1 MTDATAVEPG
11 FEATAS
17 GYNDLRSRVLTL
29 CQNIGV
35 TLAFIEVYL
44 GETFPAK
51 VAGDTITNQDYD
63 KLFLVLYW
71 LRVHQNGTADIGIP
85 TSADNSQWN
94 EGDPIIA
101 GDGYEYS
108 DEGQPIGANA
118 TTKGFNDVL
127 EAVLEAEGQG
137 DSYATNQLSV
147 TNASSGSS
155 ADTSTPTWGGGTN
168 DTNTGGSIGD
178 ELAGDNSRGMIERVF
193 DINFADSTARDRF
206 FAMGGA
212 ATFYVR
218 LTNSNG
224 VPFSS
229 NPGGAKANWW
239 YNHLN
244 VDNPISFKITK
255 DLLAALTTSYIQV
268 QEKQESD
275 DALYSMNRTRVYL
288 KKNAADTSVSVRVR
302 CYDYDR
308 ALTSWPNNP
317 NDEDVGERVATWV
330 SLTRITGA
338 TNPLFNTVGANPSIV
353 ATDWTTNA
361 ITDQPALATAPPP
374 VVKTFTGSAP
384 AANTAL
390 QDLGTFTVPA
400 AGNWT
405 IKVVGAMTTGGSS
418 NWTFFGLVRGSS
430 NVAGDVDFQVRDGSY
445 SGSTAFST
453 GLQLSPPSSGRR
465 SYNINSFF
473 FKTGSVEKTYYIR
486 FRGNTS
492 ASGAYANCS
501 VTLTAIYNGPST

>member
-17 GYNDLRSRVLTL
+17 GYNDLRTRVITL

-44 GETFPAK
+44 GESFPAK

-63 KLFLVLYW
+63 KLFLVIYW
-71 LRVHQNGTADIGIP
+71 LRVHQFGTPDVGLPA
-85 TSADNSQWN
+85 SADNSQWN
-94 EGDPIIA
+94 DGDPILA
-101 GDGYEYS
+101 GDGYEFN
-108 DEGQPIGANA
+108 DDGQAIGPNS
-118 TTKGFNDVL
+118 TTKGFNDLL
-127 EAVLEAEGQG
+127 EAVLEAEGQQ
-137 DSYATNQLSV
+137 ANVAPNQLSV

-155 ADTSTPTWGGGTN
+155 ADTSTPTWGGGT
-168 DTNTGGSIGD
+168 DGSIVDGAAGD
-178 ELAGDNSRGMIERVF
+178 ELAGDNSRGMIERTF
-193 DINFADSTARDRF
+193 DINFADTTARDRF

-218 LTNSNG
+218 LTDSNG
-224 VPFSS
+224 VPYTS

-244 VDNPISFKITK
+244 VDNPISFKVTE
-255 DLLAALTTSYIQV
+255 DLLSVLSTSYVQV

-288 KKNAADTSVSVRVR
+288 KKNAANTSVSVRVR

-308 ALTSWPNNP
+308 SVASWPDEP
-317 NDEDVGERVATWV
+317 RDEDVGQRVATWV

-353 ATDWTTNA
+353 ANSWTTNA
-361 ITDQPALATAPPP
+361 ITDQPALAVAPPP
-374 VVKTFTGSAP
+374 VVQRFQVSSGAGTVTNNLGSI
-384 AANTAL
+384 TI
-390 QDLGTFTVPA
+390 PA

-405 IKVVGAMTTGGSS
+405 IKVEGVMRSGGSS
-418 NWTFFGLVRGSS
+418 NWSFFGLVRGSS
-430 NVAGDVDFQVRDGSY
+430 NTAGNCDFIVKDGSY
-445 SGSTAFST
+445 TGSTVFST
-453 GLQLSPPSSGRR
+453 GLKLTPLSSGGR
-465 SYNINSFF
+465 SYNVNSLI
-473 FKTGSVEKTYYIR
+473 FKTGSVEKTYFVQFSAYR
-486 FRGNTS
+486 A
-492 ASGAYANCS
+492 ASGAYANCD
-501 VTLTAIYNGPST
+501 VTLTAVYNGPST